1 MTCGGGGHSR
11 KILETVPNVKIY
23 GLDRDP
29 VAYER
34 GVRLQ
39 FEFPD
44 RFVPL
49 LGRFSE
55 LPALVKSEG
64 IPQGLYLSELLMECS
79 KT

>member
-11 KILETVPNVKIY
+11 KILETVQDVKIY

-34 GVRLQ
+34 GVSLQ
-39 FEFPD
+39 FEYPG
-44 RFVPL
+44 RFFPL

-55 LPALVKSEG
+55 LPDLVKSHEIPEG
-64 IPQGLYLSELLMECS
+64 MRLLL
-79 KT
+79 K